1 MIKSNGEMRLENIK
15 NEIRRKQIL
24 GWRDW
29 DDDWPHQSDG
39 WPTDSW
45 SSDSWQDSHG

>member
-1 MIKSNGEMRLENIK
+1 MIKSNGEMRLEHIK
-15 NEIRRKQIL
+15 NEIAQKQSV

-29 DDDWPHQSDG
+29 DDDWPHESGG